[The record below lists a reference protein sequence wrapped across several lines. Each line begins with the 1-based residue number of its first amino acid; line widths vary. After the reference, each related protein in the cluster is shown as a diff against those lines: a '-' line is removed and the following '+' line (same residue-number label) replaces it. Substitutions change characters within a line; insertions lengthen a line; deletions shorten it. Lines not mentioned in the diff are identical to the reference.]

1 MNFLG
6 GDITE
11 VVCKHPSLGDFRFQ
25 TKSNESYTMDKGGY
39 RNNDDSNQITGGGQA
54 IYQKNRVR
62 WSFEGPILED
72 LTNNEKSLEELA
84 ESSEEGTWIFTH
96 INGSIWQGKGTV
108 VGDLQTDTNNVQ
120 KAMKIAGGGKL
131 EPVN

>member
-1 MNFLG
+1 MKFLG

-11 VVCKHPSLGDFRFQ
+11 IVCKHPSLGDFRFQ

-39 RNNDDSNQITGGGQA
+39 RNNDDANQVTGGGQA
-54 IYQKNRVR
+54 IWQKNRVR
-62 WSFEGPILED
+62 WSLEGPILED
-72 LTNNEKSLEELA
+72 LTQNEKNIEVLA
-84 ESSEEGTWIFTH
+84 ESSEEGTWIISH
-96 INGSIWQGKGTV
+96 ISGAIWQGKGNV